1 MASLTFSQEFLVKSE
16 VTTMTVSSDWTVSE
30 VKKAYEKEHGL
41 EAERN
46 RMIFKGRPLSD
57 DALLSS
63 VINTED
69 GEHLMSTK
77 IQIFPR
83 PPITPVDPE
92 EEQRRKERDLKDTRE
107 NVESLQR

>member
-1 MASLTFSQEFLVKSE
+1 MVSLTFSQEFLVKSE
-16 VTTMTVSSDWTVSE
+16 VTTMTVSSDWTISE

-83 PPITPVDPE
+83 PSITPIDPE